1 MHVAYLLHDDT
12 KDCVI
17 LTHRPLWLS
26 FQNHESVWMVPGAI
40 SADDEPIA
48 RGSIPPPTKKIRPD
62 QAERGSEPAEA
73 EPKPRRKKIRWCFGS
88 SARWAT
94 MRAWRAQYD
103 FKLTLAAVEGGR
115 RAIDRGRAIR
125 HWPLVL
131 VRGDHP
137 RLEAWQSASLR
148 RPDRS
153 RPRSRL
159 W

>member
-73 EPKPRRKKIRWCFGS
+73 EPKPRGK
-88 SARWAT
+88 
-94 MRAWRAQYD
+94 M
-103 FKLTLAAVEGGR
+103 
-115 RAIDRGRAIR
+115 
-125 HWPLVL
+125 PLVL
-131 VRGDHP
+131 VRGYHHR

-153 RPRSRL
+153 QPRSRL
-159 W
+159 R